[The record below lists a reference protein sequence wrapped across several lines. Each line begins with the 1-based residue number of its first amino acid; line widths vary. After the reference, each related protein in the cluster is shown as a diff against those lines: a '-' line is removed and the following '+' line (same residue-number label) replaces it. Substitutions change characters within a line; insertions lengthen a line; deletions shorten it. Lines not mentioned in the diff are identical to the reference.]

1 VQIRKRA
8 VSIRMSPGDIRNVK
22 RLADRLQ
29 VRDSD
34 VIRYAVKSALTR
46 LAPLYEEGVHGRAL
60 VPLLMETSG
69 ELFHDFALDLARL
82 ESIVNGNVEEEKKR
96 VDREDLRLIA
106 MHGMHRTY
114 YGPALPDSTR
124 PAPANGTAAEA
135 ELNPGSYELALKRYL
150 YQKYVARQTE
160 GPGSGESNG
169 GCAPK

>member
-1 VQIRKRA
+1 
-8 VSIRMSPGDIRNVK
+8 MSPGDIRNVK
-22 RLADRLQ
+22 RLADKLQ

-46 LAPLYEEGVHGRAL
+46 LAPLYEEGVGGRAL

-82 ESIVNGNVEEEKKR
+82 DAIVNDNVKEQDKR

-114 YGPALPDSTR
+114 YGPVLPESAT
-124 PAPANGTAAEA
+124 PAPANGSAAEG
-135 ELNPGSYELALKRYL
+135 EPNPGSYEQALKRYL
-150 YQKYVARQTE
+150 YQKYVARQAA
-160 GPGSGESNG
+160 GPGSGESSG
-169 GCAPK
+169 GEDG